1 MAQSA
6 LKLKETG
13 QSTMFDLFGEE
24 VATPLSSLTL
34 ESAPVPKQEIL
45 AWEKE
50 MLGIWLSEHPFT
62 HAAPQLAPLVTA
74 LCNEITPENMSD
86 LPAAGRDFV
95 MAGIVGSTRRLST
108 RDGRTFIAAD
118 VQDLS
123 GNYEVTVWPDVYER
137 TQDYWVAGSIV
148 LMQVRVR
155 ERGDRLSAGVQE
167 VTRFDENFSPPFW
180 LSAIPDA
187 PRRPVA
193 AKAGGNGGTNGN
205 GHTEPASAARVEN
218 AVPPPPDDD
227 DAFRFSEDD
236 MLLPG
241 ELPPEDDIPSADT
254 ELVENERR
262 GAYAAEPVAAADP
275 EDEPVVPQPP
285 FEPSLPSAPVAPTR
299 AALASPVAPS
309 ERAPDV
315 LRLVLQESEDESDD
329 QKRLGMVFRLLNEQP
344 GIDKVLL
351 TIRTRE
357 GEAIDLALP
366 TARLDESLRS
376 RLREAVGNGLPV
388 PSR

>member
-1 MAQSA
+1 
-6 LKLKETG
+6 
-13 QSTMFDLFGEE
+13 MFDLFGEE
-24 VATPLSSLTL
+24 VATPLSALTL
-34 ESAPVPKQEIL
+34 ESAPVPKSEVL

-62 HAAPQLAPLVTA
+62 HAAPTLAPLVTA

-86 LPAAGRDFV
+86 LPTAGRDFV

-137 TQDYWVAGSIV
+137 TQDYWVAGTIV

-167 VTRFDENFSPPFW
+167 VARYDENFTPPFW

-187 PRRPVA
+187 PRRPAAA
-193 AKAGGNGGTNGN
+193 AKTNGN
-205 GHTEPASAARVEN
+205 GHVGPPAAARPSY
-218 AVPPPPDDD
+218 PPSADED

-241 ELPPEDDIPSADT
+241 ELPPEDDTPSPDT

-262 GAYAAEPVAAADP
+262 EAYAAEPVAAADP
-275 EDEPVVPQPP
+275 EDEPVPPP
-285 FEPSLPSAPVAPTR
+285 FDPAPPPPVMTAPRPPVAGTVLPTPQR
-299 AALASPVAPS
+299 SQ
-309 ERAPDV
+309 DM
-315 LRLVLQESEDESDD
+315 LRLVLHESEDEGDD
-329 QKRLGMVFRLLNEQP
+329 QKRLGAVFRLLNEQP
-344 GIDKVLL
+344 GTDKVFL
-351 TIRTRE
+351 TIRTRA
-357 GEAIDLALP
+357 GETIDLALP
-366 TARLDESLRS
+366 TAKLDDGLRS
-376 RLREAVGNGLPV
+376 RLKEAVGQVPV
-388 PSR
+388 PSGR

>member
-1 MAQSA
+1 
-6 LKLKETG
+6 
-13 QSTMFDLFGEE
+13 
-24 VATPLSSLTL
+24 
-34 ESAPVPKQEIL
+34 
-45 AWEKE
+45 

-86 LPAAGRDFV
+86 LPTAGRDFV

-155 ERGDRLSAGVQE
+155 ERGDRLSAGVQD
-167 VTRFDENFSPPFW
+167 VTRYDENFSPPFW

-193 AKAGGNGGTNGN
+193 AKTNGN
-205 GHTEPASAARVEN
+205 GNGHAEPSLAPRPSA
-218 AVPPPPDDD
+218 PPPPEED
-227 DAFRFSEDD
+227 DAFRFTEDD

-241 ELPPEDDIPSADT
+241 ELPPEDDVPSPDT

-262 GAYAAEPVAAADP
+262 EAYAAGPVAAADP
-275 EDEPVVPQPP
+275 EDEPAAPP
-285 FEPSLPSAPVAPTR
+285 FEPSPAPIDPRPAAPPAVATMPR
-299 AALASPVAPS
+299 PEAP
-309 ERAPDV
+309 RAPDM
-315 LRLVLQESEDESDD
+315 LRLVLHESEDEGDD
-329 QKRLGMVFRLLNEQP
+329 QKRLGAVFRLLSEQP
-344 GIDKVLL
+344 GTDKVFL
-351 TIRTRE
+351 TIKTRA
-357 GEAIDLALP
+357 GENIDLALP
-366 TARLDESLRS
+366 TAQLDESLRS
-376 RLREAVGNGLPV
+376 RLREAVSGGAPV